1 MRQDVILRAGWLPA
15 PWAGYQPARRL
26 TTCPTNHVD
35 TRAATS
41 PTIRLLAGLAITLS
55 AVAIYAGY
63 TIVQLRGLEDLQA
76 RTIDRNRTDS
86 LLLLRIQNN
95 LNSIALA
102 LRDMLDDTEPYGVAA
117 WRAPFQR
124 IRTDLDDALRQEE
137 RYSPFDRPPE
147 QRRFLGEAV
156 TQFWDALDR
165 IFGLAAGGHESDAR
179 VQVRLSLEARQQ
191 AMATA
196 VARLL
201 VENNEIEQAAVLQ
214 TQQIYER
221 AKRNVYLFLSAML
234 VLIALTS
241 LYLVQYNRRMFQ
253 QVSELSERRH
263 ELAQQL
269 IGTQENAFRSISR
282 ELHDDF
288 GQILTALG
296 VMLQRPQTRED
307 LRELQQ
313 IVQDT
318 LEKVRSLSHALHPMI
333 LDELGLERAVQ
344 QYLPGFQKQTGIEV
358 RYEKSGE
365 TRELNGP
372 MATHMYRVLQEALN
386 NVAKHAKSSRATVR
400 LRYAP
405 SAAVLEIEDEGV
417 GFADRNGKGMGF
429 ISMRERA
436 EMMNGRVEFL
446 PGSGGGVLVRLTVP
460 LEEVHA

>member
-1 MRQDVILRAGWLPA
+1 MAGIRQ
-15 PWAGYQPARRL
+15 
-26 TTCPTNHVD
+26 TTNYHGLSPV
-35 TRAATS
+35 TS
-41 PTIRLLAGLAITLS
+41 PTVRLLAGLAITLS
-55 AVAIYAGY
+55 AVAVYAGY
-63 TIVQLRGLEDLQA
+63 TIVQLRGLETLQA

-102 LRDMLDDTEPYGVAA
+102 LRDMLDDTEPYGLAA
-117 WRAPFQR
+117 WRSPFRR
-124 IRTDLDDALRQEE
+124 IRTDLDDALAQEE
-137 RYSPFDRPPE
+137 RYSPFDRPAE

-165 IFGLAAGGHESDAR
+165 VFGLAVGGQEAEAR

-191 AMATA
+191 ALAAA

-201 VENNEIEQAAVLQ
+201 VQNNEIEQAAAIR
-214 TQQIYER
+214 TQEIYER
-221 AKRNVYLFLSAML
+221 ATRNVYLFLAAML
-234 VLIALTS
+234 ILIALTS

-253 QVSELSERRH
+253 QVSELSEHRR

-269 IGTQENAFRSISR
+269 IGIQESAFRSISR

-296 VMLQRPQTRED
+296 VMLQRPQSRED

-318 LEKVRSLSHALHPMI
+318 LEKVRGLSHALHPMI
-333 LDELGLERAVQ
+333 LDEMGFEGAVQ

-358 RYEKSGE
+358 RYEKGGE
-365 TRELNGP
+365 SRDLERGV
-372 MATHMYRVLQEALN
+372 ATHMYRVLQEALN
-386 NVAKHAKSSRATVR
+386 NIARHSKSPRATVR
-400 LRYAP
+400 LRYSAE
-405 SAAVLEIEDEGV
+405 AAVLEIEDEGV
-417 GFADRNGKGMGF
+417 GFGANAFQRGRSGRDGQGMGL

-436 EMMNGRVEFL
+436 EMVHGQVEFL
-446 PGSGGGVLVRLTVP
+446 DGPSGGAVVRLTVP